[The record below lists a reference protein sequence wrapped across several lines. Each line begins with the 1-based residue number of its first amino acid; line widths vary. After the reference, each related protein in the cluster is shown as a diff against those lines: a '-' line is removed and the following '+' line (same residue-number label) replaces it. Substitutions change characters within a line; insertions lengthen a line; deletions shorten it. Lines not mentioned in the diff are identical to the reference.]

1 MENKMPNFT
10 LDKTISV
17 GLPCFNEEKNIS
29 IVLENSI
36 NVLSSYFLD
45 WEIIIVDNKSS
56 DKTLETIYQK
66 IDKYN
71 KFKKKIIVIKNKE
84 NIFYSGSVQKI
95 YDLSKFDYL
104 AIMDAD
110 NQYNPKDIIK
120 CFQTIKKYNY
130 DLVFGIRTNRSD
142 SKYRKVVSYIY
153 KLINILLI
161 KSYLKDIN
169 CGLRVL
175 KKYKKIKFIKGLNH
189 INPEIYASFY
199 FDKKKITET
208 DIEHKERKYGDS
220 ANSIIEILK
229 TFIQVIYYL
238 IKIKKKYKI

>member
-1 MENKMPNFT
+1 MENKMLNSTPNKT
-10 LDKTISV
+10 LSL